1 MKRSMIK
8 FLTVIMCFVCAVSGA
23 VVNADAEE
31 IHYAYEF
38 YSLPDEQFAKV
49 EEYLAADDIAGLY
62 DYLRSDEVYGCQNG
76 WLEYFTSH
84 YTGEYI
90 LPGIHPLGEDNLSI
104 VLSYYV
110 YFDYEVDENGQG
122 APIADVPLYGD
133 TNQDG
138 KISILDVIALNKMA
152 SGITTATNPD
162 HAELADVDG
171 SYVIDFTDVTYLMQ
185 YLVDEIAILPA
196 MNY

>member
-1 MKRSMIK
+1 MKKYMVK
-8 FLTVIMCFVCAVSGA
+8 FMAVVMCFAYAILGIS
-23 VVNADAEE
+23 VNADARM
-31 IHYAYEF
+31 AYEI
-38 YSLPDEQFAKV
+38 YSLSEEQMAMV
-49 EEYLAADDIAGLY
+49 EEYLATDDIAGLY
-62 DYLRSDEVYGCQNG
+62 DYLRSDEMYGTKNSY
-76 WLEYFTSH
+76 LEYFTH
-84 YTGEYI
+84 GYTGEYI
-90 LPGIHPLGEDNLSI
+90 LPGIHPGGEDALAI
-104 VLSYYV
+104 ILTQYV
-110 YFDYEVDENGQG
+110 YFDYEIDENGMG
-122 APIADVPLYGD
+122 APLAGVTLYGD

-138 KISILDVIALNKMA
+138 KISVLDVIALNKIA